1 MAQRAASRPPRP
13 QRPPAGR
20 KAPRPAPRRRAG
32 RRRKGARRGLVLV
45 LVLVLVAAAFAG
57 GVVARPALED
67 AFDRVRGG
75 SAAATASAAPGFQA
89 VYRHAA
95 PGVLRL
101 DAVVCGEL
109 GGRGV
114 GTGFLALDARH
125 VVTAAHVVDA
135 AVAITARSTDEVRT
149 AEVVGM
155 DRARDLAL
163 LRLDR
168 ALPVEPAAFVAER
181 VPEATEVLA
190 VGYPHREPLSPT
202 RGTVSGYDRKELIA
216 GRVVTGLVQTSAA
229 INPGN
234 SGGPLLDED
243 GRVVGVVIAGS
254 EFAQGLAYAVDATTV
269 APVLA
274 AWHASPAPA
283 PAADCPDP
291 VVPSGSVGLQPPAS
305 GRTAAEV
312 GLALGIYFDG
322 INHGQYHLTWQ
333 QYSARKRA
341 AVPVE
346 VLAEQLA
353 SSRDDDQHVAS
364 VVQRAD
370 GSVVAEVDFSSTQDA
385 GKGPRPGETCS
396 LWTNDFVLVRESG
409 RWVIDRVEGSHS
421 VPCEAGA
428 FPSGRPVADGD

>member
-125 VVTAAHVVDA
+125 VVTAAHVVDS
-135 AVAITARSTDEVRT
+135 AVAITARSTEEVRT

-216 GRVVTGLVQTSAA
+216 GQVVTGLVQTSAA

-254 EFAQGLAYAVDATTV
+254 ELAQGLAYA
-269 APVLA
+269 
-274 AWHASPAPA
+274 
-283 PAADCPDP
+283 
-291 VVPSGSVGLQPPAS
+291 
-305 GRTAAEV
+305 
-312 GLALGIYFDG
+312 
-322 INHGQYHLTWQ
+322 
-333 QYSARKRA
+333 A
-341 AVPVE
+341 AV
-346 VLAEQLA
+346 A
-353 SSRDDDQHVAS
+353 STA
-364 VVQRAD
+364 
-370 GSVVAEVDFSSTQDA
+370 
-385 GKGPRPGETCS
+385 
-396 LWTNDFVLVRESG
+396 
-409 RWVIDRVEGSHS
+409 
-421 VPCEAGA
+421 
-428 FPSGRPVADGD
+428 